1 MSQNTI
7 SDEDGIG
14 TFSGTEWQ
22 WGMDGDEVFATSYRV
37 YDSGDVVAFSQEFT
51 NAQVLGIIEF
61 PKNKNKMHFY
71 FF

>member
-51 NAQVLGIIEF
+51 NAQV
-61 PKNKNKMHFY
+61 
-71 FF
+71 